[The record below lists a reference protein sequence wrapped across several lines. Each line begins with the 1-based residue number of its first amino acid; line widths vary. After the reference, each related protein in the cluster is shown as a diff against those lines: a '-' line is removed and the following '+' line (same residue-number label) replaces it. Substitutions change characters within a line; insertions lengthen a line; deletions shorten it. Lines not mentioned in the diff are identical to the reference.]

1 MGKDFH
7 SANRLPQAINAD
19 KLTAAIGSDGKS
31 IPLEA
36 AYEHS
41 LQYAPSIADNTRASL
56 SNGLA
61 ALAHSEYGQLVVA
74 SLPGL
79 SSDSDRKIG
88 EAYETLGDVLNAAEK
103 GEASASLPKSLH
115 PELSRAN
122 NWSNAMDRVE
132 LSEKS
137 ADKNGMDARTATS
150 EASPKNML
158 DAGSHNTAYNKHRK

>member
-1 MGKDFH
+1 MRISDW
-7 SANRLPQAINAD
+7 SSDVCSSDLIDAD

-61 ALAHSEYGQLVVA
+61 ALAHSEYGQLVLA

-79 SSDSDRKIG
+79 SSDSARKIG
-88 EAYETLGDVLNAAEK
+88 EAYETLGEDRKSTRLNSSHSC
-103 GEASASLPKSLH
+103 ASRMPSCAG
-115 PELSRAN
+115 
-122 NWSNAMDRVE
+122 
-132 LSEKS
+132 
-137 ADKNGMDARTATS
+137 KNKTDGHHGAC
-150 EASPKNML
+150 P
-158 DAGSHNTAYNKHRK
+158 H

>member
-7 SANRLPQAINAD
+7 SANLLRQAIDAD

-61 ALAHSEYGQLVVA
+61 ALAHSEYGQLVLA

-79 SSDSDRKIG
+79 SSDSARKIG
-88 EAYETLGDVLNAAEK
+88 
-103 GEASASLPKSLH
+103 
-115 PELSRAN
+115 R
-122 NWSNAMDRVE
+122 
-132 LSEKS
+132 SEEH
-137 ADKNGMDARTATS
+137 TS
-150 EASPKNML
+150 EL
-158 DAGSHNTAYNKHRK
+158 Q